1 MEPNNLI
8 QKCDA
13 LTAITA
19 THSPNGSSDQHHRRI
34 AAAAFAL
41 YERRGRQDGHELD
54 DWLAAEQQILLAD
67 VPRIFEVARP
77 TQREARLQRREN
89 VRLKRLVGEW
99 ISELKCDEEVW
110 A

>member
-1 MEPNNLI
+1 MKPGNSVETR
-8 QKCDA
+8 DA
-13 LTAITA
+13 RTA
-19 THSPNGSSDQHHRRI
+19 TTATDGPNGSGDQHHRRI
-34 AAAAFAL
+34 AALAFAF
-41 YERRGRQDGHELD
+41 YERRGRQDGHALD

-67 VPRIFEVARP
+67 VPRTFEVAQR
-77 TQREARLQRREN
+77 TEREARLRREN

>member
-1 MEPNNLI
+1 MKPRNPVETR
-8 QKCDA
+8 DA
-13 LTAITA
+13 RTETTV
-19 THSPNGSSDQHHRRI
+19 THSPSGFGDHRHRRI

-67 VPRIFEVARP
+67 VPRTFEVAQR
-77 TQREARLQRREN
+77 TEREARLRREN

>member
-41 YERRGRQDGHELD
+41 YERRGRQGGHELD
-54 DWLAAEQQILLAD
+54 DWLAAEQQVKI
-67 VPRIFEVARP
+67 PKTFEVSQQ
-77 TQREARLQRREN
+77 TEREARLQREN
-89 VRLKRLVGEW
+89 ARLKRLARERILEL
-99 ISELKCDEEVW
+99 ISDEEVW

>member
-41 YERRGRQDGHELD
+41 YERRGRQGGHELD
-54 DWLAAEQQILLAD
+54 DWLAAEQQVKI
-67 VPRIFEVARP
+67 PKTFEVSQQ
-77 TQREARLQRREN
+77 TEREARLQREN
-89 VRLKRLVGEW
+89 ARLKRLVRERILEL
-99 ISELKCDEEVW
+99 ISDEEVW

>member
-1 MEPNNLI
+1 MKPRNPVE
-8 QKCDA
+8 KRDA
-13 LTAITA
+13 HTAPTA
-19 THSPNGSSDQHHRRI
+19 TDGPNGSGDPHHRRI
-34 AAAAFAL
+34 AAMAFAL
-41 YERRGRQDGHELD
+41 YERRGRQDGHALD

-67 VPRIFEVARP
+67 IPRTFEVAQR

>member
-1 MEPNNLI
+1 MKPRNPIERR
-8 QKCDA
+8 DA
-13 LTAITA
+13 RTA
-19 THSPNGSSDQHHRRI
+19 TTATDGPNGSGDQHHRRI
-34 AAAAFAL
+34 AALAFAL

-67 VPRIFEVARP
+67 VRRTFEVAQR
-77 TQREARLQRREN
+77 TEREARLRREN

>member
-1 MEPNNLI
+1 MKPGNSVETR
-8 QKCDA
+8 DA
-13 LTAITA
+13 RTA
-19 THSPNGSSDQHHRRI
+19 TTATDGPNGSGDQHHRRI
-34 AAAAFAL
+34 AALAFAF
-41 YERRGRQDGHELD
+41 YERRGRHDGHALD

-67 VPRIFEVARP
+67 VPRTFEVAQR
-77 TQREARLQRREN
+77 TEREARLRREN

>member
-41 YERRGRQDGHELD
+41 YERRGRQGGHELD
-54 DWLAAEQQILLAD
+54 DWLAAERQVLL
-67 VPRIFEVARP
+67 VEIPKTFEIAQR
-77 TQREARLQRREN
+77 TEREARLQREN
-89 VRLKRLVGEW
+89 ARLKRLARERILEL
-99 ISELKCDEEVW
+99 ISDEEVW